1 MPRTKATIKKSGP
14 ALRSAPIPGAGVV
27 RKTKSKFFSHLLI
40 LPSTTNRQVD
50 TMNND
55 TTIFRLLKV
64 PKYAKRTLATMCE
77 KKSEEMEKEMNE
89 LKRDW
94 MEQEREIEWLRREL
108 ERVKGELRAARGG
121 DGGCKA
127 TKGEGFTLT
136 QKEADELSALWDAC
150 GQ

>member
-1 MPRTKATIKKSGP
+1 MS
-14 ALRSAPIPGAGVV
+14 
-27 RKTKSKFFSHLLI
+27 
-40 LPSTTNRQVD
+40 
-50 TMNND
+50 ND

-64 PKYAKRTLATMCE
+64 PKYAKRTLAAMCE

-94 MEQEREIEWLRREL
+94 MEQEREIEWLKWEL
-108 ERVKGELRAARGG
+108 ERVKRELRAARGG
-121 DGGCKA
+121 NGGYKA
-127 TKGEGFTLT
+127 TKGQGVTLT